1 MNDMMTNTPGGAE
14 IPAAASVGQN
24 ILQKLNI
31 TESPTVVLATRDLTH
46 LGALANV
53 ERSSISYK
61 RNLNAADDFSF
72 KVYKTVDG
80 HDEPLWDK
88 ITDLK
93 LIWVKEFHEY
103 FEIRVNVNDSD
114 TTTKSVTCTS
124 LCEAEL
130 GQTMLHDI
138 EINTERDIAR
148 DDYVITKFYDAENP
162 KGSLLHRVLS
172 KVPHYHVTHVD
183 SSIAR
188 LQRTFSISG
197 KSVYDFLTGEC
208 ANEFHCLFQFDS
220 ETRGIAVHD
229 LYTTCLHCGYRGE
242 YADFCPKCHSTDLQV
257 FGEDT
262 NIYVDKENLTDGVT
276 FETDTSS
283 VKNCFRLEA
292 GDDLMTATVRSLNQ
306 NGGGEIWHISEEQKD
321 DMPPELVQQLNA
333 YQTLY
338 DSYTEEY
345 NGLLTRL
352 YGAIDKILYFT
363 SSMMP
368 VNEHTPVTAATEAAK
383 LTVENLSPLGL
394 PDVTTSTS
402 VATVDAALKTYAKVY
417 VKSAYVKLEVSES
430 KFSYVGTDEDGFHY
444 GAWTGNI
451 KVTNYADE
459 EDVKLL
465 EQITIRVSDNY
476 ENFLK
481 QKIQKLIA
489 SNDDDDDEGNVF
501 DVLGIKDLDTFKK
514 ALKSYCMNRLK
525 SFYDAIQNVLELL
538 VQIDQASESA
548 LYYHEMYL
556 PFYEKLTAC
565 QEEMKARQKDIDH
578 QQDIY
583 KESEA
588 SKAEIQSK
596 LNFENFLGEKLYH
609 IFCSYRRE
617 DTYSNANYVSDGLDN
632 AQLFTRAREFM
643 ECARKELYK
652 SAQCQHSISTTL
664 HNLLAIPQFEPLLNH
679 FEPGNKI
686 SVRADEQVYRLRL
699 VSYTIN
705 YSSPQTLAVE
715 FSDMTKLPGGLSD
728 VNGILSAAQ
737 SMATS
742 YGYVTNQA
750 GKGDEARKKLENWVE
765 NGLALTKMKIV
776 DDANN
781 QNLTWDA
788 HGLLC
793 REYLPVTDEYSEKQ
807 AKIINRGLYLTDD
820 NWRTSKAGIGD
831 FTYYDPESGQLRE
844 DYGVIANTLVG
855 NLILSEKIGVYNMN
869 NSIVMDDRGL
879 TITTDA
885 TEKGVNNVALT
896 LRRKTVDENGQEHVE
911 PMMYIDGNGNLV
923 MTGSVHIQ
931 SGVDNAAETMQE
943 LCDMSRFEEKIA
955 NVVHNE
961 SQKIYG
967 TVNDNYENVMK
978 TVTNQLSNYQAE
990 VGQYMD
996 FGKTGLTLGAKGSP
1010 FKTVI
1015 DNRSMAFKQGE
1026 TTISYINN
1034 EQLYI
1039 NSAVI
1044 NDALKFGKFFFS
1056 PRKSGG
1062 VSLSWI
1068 DG

>member
-1 MNDMMTNTPGGAE
+1 MKDMMTSTPGGMG
-14 IPAAASVGQN
+14 IPAAASAGQS
-24 ILQKLNI
+24 ILQKLNL
-31 TESPTVVLATRDLTH
+31 TESPVIVLATRDFTH

-61 RNLNAADDFSF
+61 RNLNAADDLSF

-88 ITDLK
+88 IVDLK

-114 TTTKSVTCTS
+114 ATTKSVTCTS

-130 GQTMLHDI
+130 GQTLLHDI

-148 DDYVITKFYDAENP
+148 DDYAITKFYDEENP

-183 SSIAR
+183 SSVAR

-208 ANEFHCLFQFDS
+208 AGEFHCLFQFDS
-220 ETRGIAVHD
+220 GTRGIAVYD

-242 YADFCPKCHSTDLQV
+242 YADVCPKCQSTDLQV
-257 FGEDT
+257 FGTDT
-262 NIYVDKENLTDGVT
+262 DIYVDKENLTDSVT
-276 FETDTSS
+276 FETDTGS

-292 GDDLMTATVRSLNQ
+292 GDDLMTATIRSLNQ
-306 NGGGEIWHISEEQKD
+306 NGGGEIWYISEEQKD
-321 DMPPELVQQLNA
+321 DMPPELVNA
-333 YQTLY
+333 LANYQKAY
-338 DSYTEEY
+338 DSHTEEY
-345 NGLLTRL
+345 EGLLESL
-352 YGAIDKILYFT
+352 YEAIDKVLYFT

-368 VNEHTPVTAATEAAK
+368 TSKHDNVTAATEGRK
-383 LTVENLSPLGL
+383 LTEDNLSPLGL
-394 PDVTTSTS
+394 SDVTTSTS
-402 VATVDAALKTYAKVY
+402 TATVDGALKSYAKVY
-417 VKSAYVKLEVSES
+417 VKSGHVKLEVKGSS
-430 KFSYVGTDEDGFHY
+430 FSYVGTDKDGFHY
-444 GAWTGNI
+444 GTWTGKF
-451 KVTNYADE
+451 KVTNYSDE
-459 EDVKLL
+459 EDVY
-465 EQITIRVSDNY
+465 ETPNITVKVSDNY
-476 ENFLK
+476 ESFLQ
-481 QKIQKLIA
+481 QKIKKLIA
-489 SNDDDDDEGNVF
+489 SSDGDDDEESVF
-501 DVLGIKDLDTFKK
+501 DVLGIKDMDAFKK

-525 SFYDAIQNVLELL
+525 SFHDAIQNVLELL
-538 VQIDQASESA
+538 IQVDQASESA
-548 LYYHEMYL
+548 LYYHEMYQ
-556 PFYEKLTAC
+556 PFYDKLTAC
-565 QEEMKARQKDIDH
+565 QEEMKARQKEIDLW
-578 QQDIY
+578 QGKYNDA
-583 KESEA
+583 ETRM
-588 SKAEIQSK
+588 AEIQAE
-596 LNFENFLGEKLYH
+596 LNFENCLGEKLYH

-617 DTYSNANYVSDGLDN
+617 DTYSNSNYVSDGLDN
-632 AQLFTRAREFM
+632 AELFARAREFLDV
-643 ECARKELYK
+643 ARKELYK

-664 HNLLAIPQFEPLLNH
+664 HNLLAIPQFEPLFEH
-679 FEPGNKI
+679 FDLGNKI
-686 SVRADEQVYRLRL
+686 SVRADGQVYRLRL

-728 VNGILSAAQ
+728 VNGILSTAQ

-750 GKGDEARKKLENWVE
+750 GKGDEAKKKLENWVE

-776 DDANN
+776 DNANN

-793 REYLPVTDEYSEKQ
+793 REYLPMTDEYSDKQ

-831 FTYYDPESGQLRE
+831 FTYYDPESGQMKE
-844 DYGVIANTLVG
+844 DYGVIADTLVG
-855 NLILSEKIGVYNMN
+855 NLILSEKVGVYSTD
-869 NSIVMDDRGL
+869 NSIVLDRNGL
-879 TITTDA
+879 VITTDA
-885 TEKGVNNVALT
+885 TKEGVNNAALT

-911 PMMYIDGNGNLV
+911 PVMYIDGDGNLV
-923 MTGSVHIQ
+923 MTGTVHIR
-931 SGVDNAAETMQE
+931 SGLDNAAETLQE
-943 LCDMSRFEEKIA
+943 LCDMSKFDTRITT
-955 NVVHNE
+955 VVQSE
-961 SQKIYG
+961 SQEIYE
-967 TVNDNYENVMK
+967 TVDKKYKNVMTSVTEQLDNYK
-978 TVTNQLSNYQAE
+978 ADQDQYLNY
-990 VGQYMD
+990 D
-996 FGKTGLTLGAKGSP
+996 KDGLTLGAKGSP

-1015 DNRSMAFKQGE
+1015 DNQSMAFKQGE

-1044 NDALKFGKFFFS
+1044 NNALKLGKFFLC
-1056 PRKSGG
+1056 PRQSGG
-1062 VSLSWI
+1062 VSLTWK
-1068 DG
+1068 G